1 MLGKQGLSIFLS
13 ETAHHI
19 ANLFPVFRTVIADHL
34 HIIKANA
41 PILDFFME
49 KRYAQKSEFQSSD
62 RSRSGDN
69 AAAIDVPA
77 REYTKR
83 RR

>member
-19 ANLFPVFRTVIADHL
+19 ANLFLVFRTVIADHL

-49 KRYAQKSEFQSSD
+49 KPRKQGFRVQFKQFGWFD
-62 RSRSGDN
+62 GGG
-69 AAAIDVPA
+69 
-77 REYTKR
+77 
-83 RR
+83 